1 MDLKS
6 IINLIKRCQYIRVKN
21 ICFDINAY
29 LLSALLCVGC
39 KATWN
44 NPVVERNENDSPKVL
59 SVAFSDTATVVEM
72 EKQIG
77 YGFTISDESTLIT
90 DDMTSVALRWKQ
102 NLPKFTGG
110 HSDSIFRFK
119 LAFDAIPKGT
129 KRLDFVEGT
138 GEKDFRIWGIRPKGK
153 RVADYT
159 YNPSV
164 SSFKEED
171 MPFLRDILSRH
182 LGKVIVLQVFDDI
195 DQPENTAAL
204 LRTAEARNYFVNDAR
219 ISFVTIARPNKKEY
233 SEGTARAI
241 FLGKTAAYIEFL
253 SDEEYEQFASIVSPY
268 ISKNK
273 TICLDQTLQIL
284 SPGLI
289 INSTKHLEKQLEIIT
304 K

>member
-1 MDLKS
+1 M
-6 IINLIKRCQYIRVKN
+6 N
-21 ICFDINAY
+21 NANKILY
-29 LLSALLCVGC
+29 VLLALLCVGC

-44 NPVVERNENDSPKVL
+44 NPIIERNENDSPKVL
-59 SVAFSDTATVVEM
+59 SVTFRDTASIVEM

-90 DDMTSVALRWKQ
+90 ESMTSVPLRWKPV
-102 NLPKFTGG
+102 LPKYNGE
-110 HSDSIFRFK
+110 HSDSTLRFK
-119 LAFDAIPKGT
+119 LVFDAIPKGA
-129 KRLDFVEGT
+129 KRLDFVEGPD
-138 GEKDFRIWGIRPKGK
+138 GNNFRTWGIRPKGK
-153 RVADYT
+153 KIVNYT

-164 SSFKEED
+164 SKFKEED

-195 DQPENTAAL
+195 DQSENTAAL
-204 LRTAEARNYFVNDAR
+204 LRTAKVRNEFANDAR

-241 FLGKTAAYIEFL
+241 LLGKTAAYIEFL
-253 SDEEYEQFASIVSPY
+253 SDEEYEQFATIVSPY
-268 ISKNK
+268 LSKDRIVYLN
-273 TICLDQTLQIL
+273 QTLQII

-289 INSTKHLEKQLEIIT
+289 TNSIKHLEKQLEILSN

>member
-1 MDLKS
+1 M
-6 IINLIKRCQYIRVKN
+6 N
-21 ICFDINAY
+21 NANKILY
-29 LLSALLCVGC
+29 VLLALLCVGC

-44 NPVVERNENDSPKVL
+44 NPIIERNENDSPKVL
-59 SVAFSDTATVVEM
+59 SVTFRDTASIVEM

-90 DDMTSVALRWKQ
+90 ESMTSVPLRWKPV
-102 NLPKFTGG
+102 LPKYNGE
-110 HSDSIFRFK
+110 HSDSTLRFK
-119 LAFDAIPKGT
+119 LVFDAIPKGA
-129 KRLDFVEGT
+129 KRLDFVEGPD
-138 GEKDFRIWGIRPKGK
+138 GNNFRTWGIRPKGK
-153 RVADYT
+153 KIVNYT

-164 SSFKEED
+164 SKFKEED

-182 LGKVIVLQVFDDI
+182 LGKIIVLQVFDDI

-204 LRTAEARNYFVNDAR
+204 LRTAKVRNEFANDAR

-241 FLGKTAAYIEFL
+241 LLGKTAAYIEFL
-253 SDEEYEQFASIVSPY
+253 SDEEYEQFATIVSPY
-268 ISKNK
+268 LSKDRIVYLN
-273 TICLDQTLQIL
+273 QTLQII

-289 INSTKHLEKQLEIIT
+289 TNSIKHLEKQLEILSN